1 MPGVTIVSTLRKG
14 PWPWLLAVVVACT
27 PVRAPLVA
35 YTCEGGVRLD
45 VRFER
50 DHALVSLPGGG
61 QVRLPQQVA
70 GSGFWYVGAGHQL
83 RGRGQALQWTV
94 GEAAPLACLVV
105 GP

>member
-1 MPGVTIVSTLRKG
+1 MTNVSMLRQAAL
-14 PWPWLLAVVVACT
+14 PCLLAALSACT

-50 DHALVSLPGGG
+50 NHALLSLPGGG
-61 QVRLPQQVA
+61 EARLAQQA
-70 GSGFWYVGAGHQL
+70 SGSGFWYAGAGHQL

-94 GEAAPLACLVV
+94 GQAQPLACLVV

>member
-1 MPGVTIVSTLRKG
+1 MPRVTKVSKLCG
-14 PWPWLLAVVVACT
+14 AAMPCLLAAFSACT
-27 PVRAPLVA
+27 PVRAPLVG

-50 DHALVSLPGGG
+50 DHALLALPGGG
-61 QVRLPQQVA
+61 EARLAQQPV
-70 GSGFWYVGAGHQL
+70 GSGFWYAGAGHQL

-94 GEAAPLACLVV
+94 GEAQPLACLVV